1 VKRLDCLERLA
12 HLAAEEV
19 ITVTSL
25 SANAGIWNSL
35 RSQGANFIGCNMG
48 LCVPMA
54 LGLSLA
60 RPERKVIALDS
71 DGSFMLD
78 PSSLFT
84 VADAAPANLLIL
96 VFDNEHY
103 RGMSSTATSRGAD
116 LEKVARG
123 AGIDKTATVRD
134 LEEFTRVV
142 KSALRQP
149 GPAFY
154 VLKIEQD
161 RTGGR
166 GEPYAHGRAMK
177 EQFIDRLG
185 SPRGGRQATHV
196 ESLGDSS

>member
-1 VKRLDCLERLA
+1 L
-12 HLAAEEV
+12 AEEQV

-25 SANAGIWNSL
+25 SANAGIWNTL

-48 LCVPMA
+48 LCIPMA
-54 LGLSLA
+54 LGLSMA

-84 VADAAPANLLIL
+84 VADVDPTNLLII

-103 RGMSSTATSRGAD
+103 RGMASTATARGAD
-116 LEKVARG
+116 LERVAQG
-123 AGIDKTATVRD
+123 AGIKITGTVRS
-134 LEEFTRVV
+134 LEEFAKIVEP
-142 KSALRQP
+142 ALQEP
-149 GPAFY
+149 GLRFY
-154 VLKIEQD
+154 VLKIEPD

-185 SPRGGRQATHV
+185 
-196 ESLGDSS
+196 

>member
-1 VKRLDCLERLA
+1 MKRYDCLQRLA
-12 HLAAEEV
+12 SLAEERV

-25 SANAGIWNSL
+25 SANAGIWNTL
-35 RSQGANFIGCNMG
+35 RSRGANFIGCNMG

-60 RPERKVIALDS
+60 RPKRKVIALDS

-84 VADAAPANLLIL
+84 VADARPSNLLIL

-103 RGMSSTATSRGAD
+103 RGMSATATSRVAD
-116 LEKVARG
+116 LEKVAQG
-123 AGIDKTATVRD
+123 AGLGKTATIRS
-134 LEEFTRVV
+134 LEEFTRIVEP
-142 KSALRQP
+142 ALREP

-154 VLKIEQD
+154 VLKIEPD

-185 SPRGGRQATHV
+185 KPD
-196 ESLGDSS
+196 E